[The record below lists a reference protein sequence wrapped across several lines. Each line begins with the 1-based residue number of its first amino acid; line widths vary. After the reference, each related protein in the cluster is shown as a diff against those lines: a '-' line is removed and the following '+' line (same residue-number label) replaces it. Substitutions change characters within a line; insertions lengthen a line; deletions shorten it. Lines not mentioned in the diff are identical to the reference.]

1 VTLYGPDLT
10 YVHHTGFGRFAEHA
24 APGLLR
30 HLRDAG
36 IHDGLVVDL
45 ACGSGIW
52 AQILLRHGYQVLGI
66 DASAAMVELARQ
78 TAPAGKFVIG
88 SAHEIAIPPCA
99 AVTAIGE
106 GITYLAP
113 DQKSL
118 DILPLLENVHHALG
132 DGGVFI
138 FDVVERSTESP
149 MSYQAE
155 RSGDGWH
162 VATTVEEDPSAFL
175 VTRVIS
181 LARVVD
187 GVERRTKEV
196 HRVRTFARAEIEE
209 ALRGVGFAVD
219 VTRRYGSLDLAAQR
233 LGLVACKCGAPPC

>member
-1 VTLYGPDLT
+1 
-10 YVHHTGFGRFAEHA
+10 
-24 APGLLR
+24 
-30 HLRDAG
+30 
-36 IHDGLVVDL
+36 
-45 ACGSGIW
+45 
-52 AQILLRHGYQVLGI
+52 VLGV
-66 DASAAMVELARQ
+66 DASAEMVELAQQ

-88 SAHEIAIPPCA
+88 SAHETAIPHCA
-99 AVTAIGE
+99 AVTAIGA

-113 DQKSL
+113 DQDSL
-118 DILPLLENVHHALG
+118 DILPLLENVHRALG

-162 VATTVEEDPSAFL
+162 VATTVEEDPRAFL

-181 LARVVD
+181 LARMVD

-196 HRVRTFARAEIEE
+196 HRVRTFSRAEIEE
-209 ALRGVGFAVD
+209 ALRGVGFTVD
-219 VTRRYGSLDLAAQR
+219 MTRRYGGLDLAAQR
-233 LGLVACKCGAPPC
+233 LGLVACERAAPRC